1 MDEGE
6 KLELGQ
12 LKQEVIHAIQKPYIR
27 LGGLEEFHHPKVW
40 KAHVKKMVRERTNRI
55 QSSVTYEISNE
66 VLEYLEPQVEKG
78 NQHQLYKAMLNGRP
92 RHFNQWIEF
101 DLGHLY
107 PGFGLVGF
115 HVRESPE
122 VAVVDENNQL
132 VGTKFCERGDV
143 YVIEHYYE
151 KVYGTRNK
159 ENNWETTTLFP
170 SKTEVALYPINVK
183 TCIWSLSG
191 QYISVANTR
200 KTSHTDFNDD
210 FFPLVF
216 LGDRE
221 SPISN
226 DLSGLFER
234 WSGGLNDYICDLP
247 ENTNSRFEIDMGRIN
262 QNKYARLIAMM
273 SLMNYDWFV
282 EEPQVLDVQG
292 KRLKKEMTP
301 HDSHV
306 RVKLTLPK
314 TKGRVIMPKQP
325 KRTEFAG
332 VREHEVA
339 GHNRHYKDEHGN
351 IYKTVYI
358 KPYTRGDA
366 SLGVVTKDYVVEK
379 DET

>member
-1 MDEGE
+1 M
-6 KLELGQ
+6 
-12 LKQEVIHAIQKPYIR
+12 
-27 LGGLEEFHHPKVW
+27 
-40 KAHVKKMVRERTNRI
+40 
-55 QSSVTYEISNE
+55 
-66 VLEYLEPQVEKG
+66 
-78 NQHQLYKAMLNGRP
+78 
-92 RHFNQWIEF
+92 
-101 DLGHLY
+101 
-107 PGFGLVGF
+107 
-115 HVRESPE
+115 
-122 VAVVDENNQL
+122 
-132 VGTKFCERGDV
+132 
-143 YVIEHYYE
+143 
-151 KVYGTRNK
+151 
-159 ENNWETTTLFP
+159 
-170 SKTEVALYPINVK
+170 
-183 TCIWSLSG
+183 SG
-191 QYISVANTR
+191 QYIEDNARGKVQTFKSR
-200 KTSHTDFNDD
+200 
-210 FFPLVF
+210 FFPLMF
-216 LGDRE
+216 LGDHE
-221 SPISN
+221 ATTSN
-226 DLSGLFER
+226 DISGLLER
-234 WSGGLNDYICDLP
+234 WSGGFNDYVCDIP
-247 ENTNSRFEIDMGRIN
+247 ENVNGGYEIHTGRIN

-325 KRTEFAG
+325 KRTEFSG

>member
-1 MDEGE
+1 MHEGE

-27 LGGLEEFHHPKVW
+27 LGGLEEFHHPKAW

-66 VLEYLEPQVEKG
+66 ILEYLEPQVEKG
-78 NQHQLYKAMLNGRP
+78 NQHQLYKAMLNARP

-107 PGFGLVGF
+107 PGFGLTGF

-122 VAVVDENNQL
+122 IAIINEQNEL
-132 VGTKFCERGDV
+132 IGKKRCERGDV
-143 YVIEHYYE
+143 YVIEHYHE
-151 KVYGTRNK
+151 EVYGTRD
-159 ENNWETTTLFP
+159 ETTTLFP
-170 SKTEVALYPINVK
+170 AKTAVALYPINVK
-183 TCIWSLSG
+183 TCLWSLSG
-191 QYISVANTR
+191 QYIEDNARGQVQTFKSR
-200 KTSHTDFNDD
+200 
-210 FFPLVF
+210 FFPLMF
-216 LGDRE
+216 LGDHE
-221 SPISN
+221 ATTSN
-226 DLSGLFER
+226 DISGLLER
-234 WSGGLNDYICDLP
+234 WSGGFNDYVCDIP
-247 ENTNSRFEIDMGRIN
+247 ENVNGGYEIVTGRIN

-282 EEPQVLDVQG
+282 EEPKVLGVQG
-292 KRLKKEMTP
+292 KRLKKEITP

-314 TKGRVIMPKQP
+314 TKGRVIMPKEP

-332 VREHEVA
+332 VRQHDVA
-339 GHNRHYKDEHGN
+339 GHWRHYKDEHGY
-351 IYKTVYI
+351 ILKSVYI
-358 KPYTRGDA
+358 KEHKRGDP
-366 SLGVVTKDYVVEK
+366 SLGVITKDYVVEK